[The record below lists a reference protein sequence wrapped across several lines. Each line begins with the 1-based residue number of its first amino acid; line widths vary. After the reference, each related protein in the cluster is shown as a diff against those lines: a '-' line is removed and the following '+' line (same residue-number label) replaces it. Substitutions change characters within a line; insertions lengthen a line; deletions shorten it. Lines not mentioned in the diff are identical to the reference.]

1 MPISSIA
8 DALKAF
14 AEGEFLIVIDNP
26 SRENEGDLI
35 ISAAHLTPKKMAF
48 MIRHTSGL
56 ICVPMSESR
65 LLELGLP
72 DMVERNEESLKTA
85 YTVTCDSR
93 MGITTGIS
101 AGDRAHTCNVLASAK
116 STRTDIVRPG
126 HILPLRARPGGVLE
140 RDGHTE
146 AAVDLCKLS
155 GLSECAAISE
165 IVRDED
171 GEMARTEELL
181 VSGEKWGIRVITIE
195 DLKAYRKAQESLSSR
210 PVNGSM

>member
-1 MPISSIA
+1 MPISPIPN
-8 DALKAF
+8 ALEAF
-14 AEGEFLIVIDNP
+14 AKGEFLIVIDNP

-56 ICVPMSESR
+56 ICVPMSETR
-65 LLELGLP
+65 LIELGLP
-72 DMVERNEESLKTA
+72 DMVERNEESLRTA

-93 MGITTGIS
+93 LNITTGIS
-101 AGDRAHTCNVLASAK
+101 ASDRAHTCNVLASP
-116 STRTDIVRPG
+116 TTTGMDIVRPG
-126 HILPLRARPGGVLE
+126 HVLPLRAREGGVLV

-146 AAVDLCKLS
+146 AAVDLCKLT

-181 VSGEKWGIRVITIE
+181 QLGEQWGIKVITIE
-195 DLKAYRKAQESLSSR
+195 DLKLHRLKIDKSHGK
-210 PVNGSM
+210 VNGSM